1 MKKGKPRGSSHL
13 FKFQMS
19 TLVNFTLEDT
29 HISFTCELNSLAFH
43 WQAYRLFYP
52 SLVRI
57 FFFSK
62 ARQVNINNSRPNL
75 NYISAVFE
83 DNFTTDDYGL
93 RLVLQFFHQ
102 SWVFPKVRLDRLYKL
117 LKCFV
122 KLSTSFFNFHFMVLQ
137 TMMSGIQLLLCYRQ
151 LSWLFGGKLHRA
163 RTFPHSTSGMSK

>member
-1 MKKGKPRGSSHL
+1 MIECIPNPRRRKLFILFLSSSIISLISRKGLLLTEKHWKQVMMKKGKPRGSSHL
-13 FKFQMS
+13 FKFQRS
-19 TLVNFTLEDT
+19 TLVNFTFEDT

-62 ARQVNINNSRPNL
+62 ARQVNINNSLPNL

-83 DNFTTDDYGL
+83 DNFTTDYYGL

-102 SWVFPKVRLDRLYKL
+102 SWVFPKVR
-117 LKCFV
+117 
-122 KLSTSFFNFHFMVLQ
+122 
-137 TMMSGIQLLLCYRQ
+137 
-151 LSWLFGGKLHRA
+151 
-163 RTFPHSTSGMSK
+163 